1 MDDGGT
7 AVPPQY
13 QGRGLH
19 EPPKSRSRSRFRIN
33 LQRPLDLSSERGRVP
48 QGKSGSIQSGQSPG
62 SSLGAGDLLR
72 RVLGRA
78 GAGCSTSFR
87 RRDRGLGV
95 GLLSLSASVLTRTV
109 ERHSK

>member
-48 QGKSGSIQSGQSPG
+48 RRASPEALGVEAEITTPRDFSTLQALLPHAVSRIDRWWHRHNAAELPQALSGQ
-62 SSLGAGDLLR
+62 
-72 RVLGRA
+72 
-78 GAGCSTSFR
+78 T
-87 RRDRGLGV
+87 
-95 GLLSLSASVLTRTV
+95 
-109 ERHSK
+109 

>member
-19 EPPKSRSRSRFRIN
+19 EPPKSRSRFRIN

-48 QGKSGSIQSGQSPG
+48 
-62 SSLGAGDLLR
+62 
-72 RVLGRA
+72 
-78 GAGCSTSFR
+78 
-87 RRDRGLGV
+87 
-95 GLLSLSASVLTRTV
+95 
-109 ERHSK
+109 